1 MARRCIFIT
10 HGAARALLISARVHC
25 CRLSRSRIMCCCLT
39 PTGSPKSMPQWRKSS
54 MQRALRR
61 SWRRFRMPGSPTP
74 TRFPMRRRIA
84 RLMSTISRTGCKRR
98 GLLLRRRSMRSIYNY
113 AVIRVVPRVERA
125 EFINAGVILD
135 CQEAGF
141 LDARIELDET
151 RLLALDPQVD
161 LATVRAHLGAIQ
173 AICAGGTQAG

>member
-1 MARRCIFIT
+1 
-10 HGAARALLISARVHC
+10 
-25 CRLSRSRIMCCCLT
+25 
-39 PTGSPKSMPQWRKSS
+39 
-54 MQRALRR
+54 
-61 SWRRFRMPGSPTP
+61 
-74 TRFPMRRRIA
+74 
-84 RLMSTISRTGCKRR
+84 
-98 GLLLRRRSMRSIYNY
+98 MRSIYNY

-173 AICAGGTQAG
+173 AICAGGTQAGPLGALSRRERFGWLTAPRSTLIQTSPVHSGQCDDAAGALEHLTQTMVRVRADG